1 MIQIIFGSSH
11 ITDVQEDLAYDF
23 DNLLGD
29 IGGVMGLF
37 LGASLFTIME
47 FITLFVSLLKK
58 ILKKLFNDEE
68 ERPPSRSE
76 YCL

>member
-47 FITLFVSLLKK
+47 FITLFVSLLKR